1 MWVSYTD
8 NQCEQTTCP
17 PVCGGGRNKEI
28 NMSDLID
35 RQALI
40 DDIDKLLPIDPLKDE
55 YTQGRTVGL
64 ALAMERIK
72 QAPANNSE
80 IPNSSDTISRQ
91 QAIDALDKRFDSIPM
106 EQTSEILM
114 LRKDL
119 RNLPPAQP
127 KTGKWA
133 LQSDDYHEYYECDQC
148 GMAVGLDDVRN
159 FCPNCGAD
167 MREVTT

>member
-1 MWVSYTD
+1 MTKREFLDTVFALAPNEANAIMDAFDEYVDSNKKID
-8 NQCEQTTCP
+8 CDAMDKCEKLQLP
-17 PVCGGGRNKEI
+17 PVNC
-28 NMSDLID
+28 
-35 RQALI
+35 
-40 DDIDKLLPIDPLKDE
+40 
-55 YTQGRTVGL
+55 
-64 ALAMERIK
+64 
-72 QAPANNSE
+72 SE
-80 IPNSSDTISRQ
+80 FPNSSDTISRQ
-91 QAIDALDKRFDSIPM
+91 QAIEALDKRFDSIPM

-167 MREVTT
+167 MRGEQDG